1 MDLNLKCFV
10 DTVYDGV
17 RCTVY
22 DLFVIYRRNRN
33 RRNDN
38 AQRVYIFEKYVV
50 EFLEYINIVINIA
63 TYVITL

>member
-10 DTVYDGV
+10 DTVYD
-17 RCTVY
+17 

-63 TYVITL
+63 MYVITL